1 MVTKMKD
8 DSRAGDKRLTTFA
21 NYEAKHNVSAS
32 IVTSESPRMNHVPAW
47 GGFFWMADGK
57 LFVAQDPSF
66 AGSGEK
72 DPCDEETPLFES

>member
-1 MVTKMKD
+1 MVTKMKYD
-8 DSRAGDKRLTTFA
+8 TTVGDKRLTTFA
-21 NYEAKHNVSAS
+21 NYEARHTVAS
-32 IVTSESPRMNHVPAW
+32 IVTKESPRMNYVPAW

-66 AGSGEK
+66 VGSEK